1 MDIQKL
7 VKVTLLE
14 NDNSVDMWASIYLQE
29 K

>member
-14 NDNSVDMWASIYLQE
+14 NDSSVDMWASIYLQE